1 MEETQL
7 VALIS
12 FIEPELSEN
21 EIGTNSPFP
30 VSFRVKRKDTHSFIW
45 SPKVKCINYFLV
57 PFQFILPGLMRMLSH

>member
-1 MEETQL
+1 M

-12 FIEPELSEN
+12 FIEPEHSEN
-21 EIGTNSPFP
+21 EIGTNSPVP

-45 SPKVKCINYFLV
+45 SPKVKKVKCINYFLV

>member
-1 MEETQL
+1 M

-12 FIEPELSEN
+12 FIEPEHSDN
-21 EIGTNSPFP
+21 EIGTNSPVP

-57 PFQFILPGLMRMLSH
+57 PFQFILPGLKRML